1 MNKICNVVYPGGAGG
16 EFLTWAL
23 SQSPDFKSLSVD
35 VESTDKWTVNP
46 EEMPNHIHKEYEDN
60 PKYNRKFMDYDFSDT
75 LINLARD
82 HMKTGTPELFNE
94 YVETRYDAWN
104 TAVFIILYPRDEDS
118 IRYVVRHAQNKIVK
132 YIRPDLSMQSF
143 HRGLNRKIEMMGD
156 RNKIILDPLDL
167 YSYSIDKTVD
177 KLISELVNV
186 FGPLNI
192 SKNTIKTLI
201 SARKP

>member
-1 MNKICNVVYPGGAGG
+1 MNRICNVIYPGGAGG

-23 SQSPDFKSLSVD
+23 SQSPDFRSLSVD
-35 VESTDKWTVNP
+35 VEDTDKWTVNP

-60 PKYNRKFMDYDFSDT
+60 PRYNRKFMDYEFSDT
-75 LINLARD
+75 
-82 HMKTGTPELFNE
+82 P
-94 YVETRYDAWN
+94 
-104 TAVFIILYPRDEDS
+104 VFIILYPRDEES
-118 IRYVVRHAQNKIVK
+118 IRYVVRHAQNKIVR
-132 YIRPDLSMQSF
+132 YIRPDLSIESF
-143 HRGLNRKIEMMGD
+143 HRGLNRKIEMLGD

-167 YSYSIDKTVD
+167 YSYAIDSTVD

-201 SARKP
+201 NARKP